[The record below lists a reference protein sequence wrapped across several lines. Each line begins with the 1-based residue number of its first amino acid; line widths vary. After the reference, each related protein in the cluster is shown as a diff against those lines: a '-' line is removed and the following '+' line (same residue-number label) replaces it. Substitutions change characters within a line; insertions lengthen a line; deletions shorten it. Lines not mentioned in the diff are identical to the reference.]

1 MAAIAFLIAF
11 YYIKIKKKEKLEY
24 KIFLILSLF
33 VSIAWL
39 KLISSLVLDVIE
51 YFSFLLNVS
60 ETFLSIVIISAGNSL
75 GDLFANQALA

>member
-1 MAAIAFLIAF
+1 MAAIAFLIVF
-11 YYIKIKKKEKLEY
+11 YYIKIKRKEKLEY

-75 GDLFANQALA
+75 GDLFAN